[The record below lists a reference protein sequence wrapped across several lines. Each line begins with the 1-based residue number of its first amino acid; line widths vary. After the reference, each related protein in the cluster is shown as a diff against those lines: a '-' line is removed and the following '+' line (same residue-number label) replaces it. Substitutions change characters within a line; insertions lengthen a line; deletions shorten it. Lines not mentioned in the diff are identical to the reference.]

1 MTMHKEKEMDIKKI
15 SFDNGKT
22 FIDIMDD
29 NTFYIVVSKLR
40 KMKNWN
46 IIVDAMEDE
55 AMFKAIKETNLK
67 GQLTNA
73 ENRVI
78 FLGAYLKHS
87 KNDLIVKIS

>member
-1 MTMHKEKEMDIKKI
+1 MDIKKI

-78 FLGAYLKHS
+78 FLGSYLKHS
-87 KNDLIVKIS
+87 KNDLIVKVS